1 MRIRAGGSVVAL
13 LVVLAAC
20 GGGSGSSSSVASGGQ
35 DTTLPTT
42 ETSIDGSTTSPT
54 STTRPAATTPPTRPR
69 VTLPAGGPRGPVDPP
84 NTPAYQLLT
93 AGGTGCQQ
101 LLTAVNAWPRTSAT
115 DPSVNGVEDRL
126 FYLYR
131 AAAEACLLRWADAK
145 ADFDRLQKLKPA
157 PTYGDTCSS
166 DDVRYCERCHRL
178 VFEWLTGQLEA
189 FRKDPAYSP
198 TITKSSAPS
207 PCPSSTTSTRPTTTT
222 TRAVAT
228 STTLRR

>member
-1 MRIRAGGSVVAL
+1 MAL

-20 GGGSGSSSSVASGGQ
+20 GGSGPSSVASGGQ
-35 DTTLPTT
+35 DTTVPST
-42 ETSIDGSTTSPT
+42 ETSVDGSTTS
-54 STTRPAATTPPTRPR
+54 STRPAATTPPTRPR

-93 AGGTGCQQ
+93 AGGSGCQQ

-126 FYLYR
+126 YYLYR

-157 PTYGDTCSS
+157 PVYGDTCSS

-178 VFEWLTGQLEA
+178 VLAWLTGQLEA
-189 FRKDPAYSP
+189 YNKDPAYAP

-207 PCPSSTTSTRPTTTT
+207 PCPTATTSTSSTRVSTTTT
-222 TRAVAT
+222 TRPLAT